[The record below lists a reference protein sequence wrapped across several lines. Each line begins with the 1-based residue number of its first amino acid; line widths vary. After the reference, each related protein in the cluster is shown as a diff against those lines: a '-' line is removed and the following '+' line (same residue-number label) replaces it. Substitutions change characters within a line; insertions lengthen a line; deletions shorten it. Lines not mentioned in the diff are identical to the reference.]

1 MVPHFVPLL
10 QYLGHTQITHI
21 CHSQSNL
28 VKLISSLAAVPFQV
42 SGFALPSMHRSNS
55 PHLKC
60 PISETSAT
68 ALRGTTANYSKE
80 ILKSNGKM
88 KKQRWEE
95 SERRKWEGRRLEK
108 RKSQKKEDA
117 GAIAKHCVFQC
128 FGSTV
133 FSNVLEAGSH
143 LAKWEMKNCTLLWRK
158 AHFEVKKECL
168 KTDRLGPLLE
178 VSKLKMCTPLWRGS
192 HFKVK
197 IAKNWRSWTT
207 FGRWDVE
214 KVHELWREVRVE
226 VKMWKYTMFDPL
238 LGI

>member
-1 MVPHFVPLL
+1 MVPYFVPLL
-10 QYLGHTQITHI
+10 QYLGHTQIAHI

-95 SERRKWEGRRLEK
+95 SERRKWWGRRLEK

-128 FGSTV
+128 FGSGEPSGQMRDEQLHVVVAQST
-133 FSNVLEAGSH
+133 FRSQ
-143 LAKWEMKNCTLLWRK
+143 
-158 AHFEVKKECL
+158 ECL
-168 KTDRLGPLLE
+168 KTDHLGPLLE
-178 VSKLKMCTPLWRGS
+178 VSKLKMCTPLWHGS

-226 VKMWKYTMFDPL
+226 VKIWKYTMFDPL